1 MDLEELAQIMEGKTE
16 NARNVLKQ
24 QLVEL
29 KEKRSD
35 GRMKGETILA
45 GSIELMEQLARNPTS
60 SAQ

>member
-1 MDLEELAQIMEGKTE
+1 MEGKTE